1 LEPKSFNPK
10 NIAATPTKILGLAVV
25 ISFFFIWAYI
35 KLRWP
40 VIVIFLPM
48 LYLFSL
54 VNFSRGFWVWNGV
67 YDTDQHKDYGD
78 MIYYLGFASSLI
90 SLSFTLF
97 GIGNGSN
104 PDSFAANDSFA
115 TYMEKFGWG
124 LILTGLSVIL
134 RIITIETAEKAEK
147 NEAEKVE
154 REGDHY
160 ARELE
165 ARLNFIESLERLGE
179 RLSGIIP
186 TEMVNLLDEQKERI
200 NSFMTSYLSTIENL
214 NNRTKQTLETLSS
227 DSTLANSSTQLSTE
241 LEGLILNL
249 KKYSTTIKNANET
262 LKSSL
267 VKTEVEGLGK
277 NLEEYRINIKNEV
290 EALKASQNKAAP
302 TFEIAPTEHPT
313 RSKYSWLFYTFIFSS
328 LVLAGYIAHLLITNW

>member
-1 LEPKSFNPK
+1 MELKSFNPK
-10 NIAATPTKILGLAVV
+10 NIASTPTLILGLAVV

-48 LYLFSL
+48 LCLFSL
-54 VNFSRGFWVWNGV
+54 VNSRGFWAWNAV

-97 GIGNGSN
+97 GLGSGSN

-147 NEAEKVE
+147 DEAEKVK

-160 ARELE
+160 AKELQ
-165 ARLNFIESLERLGE
+165 ARLNFIESLECLGKRLT
-179 RLSGIIP
+179 GIIP
-186 TEMVNLLDEQKERI
+186 TEMVNLLDVQKARI
-200 NSFMTSYLSTIENL
+200 SSFMTSYLSTIENL

-227 DSTLANSSTQLSTE
+227 DSSLANSSTQLSTE

-249 KKYSTTIKNANET
+249 KKYSTTINNANET

-277 NLEEYRINIKNEV
+277 NLEEYRITIKNEV

-313 RSKYSWLFYTFIFSS
+313 RSKYSWVFYTFIFSS